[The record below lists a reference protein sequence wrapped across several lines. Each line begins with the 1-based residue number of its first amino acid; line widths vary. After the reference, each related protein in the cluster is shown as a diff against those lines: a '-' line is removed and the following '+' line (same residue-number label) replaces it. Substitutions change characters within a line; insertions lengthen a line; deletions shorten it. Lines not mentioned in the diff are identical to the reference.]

1 MFKKSFSSASG
12 GIIDLVK
19 TILYALALA
28 GLIRTLLFQPFWIPS
43 GSMKPNLLVG
53 DFIFVNK
60 FAYGYS
66 KHSCPF
72 SLCPIKSRVFG
83 SEPVRGD
90 IIVFRHPSNGKDFVK
105 RLIGLPGDK
114 VQLKDGRLYINEE
127 PIPLQQMQ
135 DFQEKKEIQGP
146 LGSIPRC
153 SNEPVPF
160 GRQCLKTQLSET
172 LPNEVSY
179 LILDIGENFGDNTPE
194 FTVPD
199 RNYFFLG
206 DNRDNSLDSRFGT
219 ISGGAGFI
227 PEEYLIGRV
236 DRVMFSSAGRS
247 MFFVWTWRFD
257 RFLKAVT

>member
-1 MFKKSFSSASG
+1 M
-12 GIIDLVK
+12 
-19 TILYALALA
+19 
-28 GLIRTLLFQPFWIPS
+28 
-43 GSMKPNLLVG
+43 
-53 DFIFVNK
+53 
-60 FAYGYS
+60 
-66 KHSCPF
+66 
-72 SLCPIKSRVFG
+72 
-83 SEPVRGD
+83 
-90 IIVFRHPSNGKDFVK
+90 K

-160 GRQCLKTQLSET
+160 GLQCLKTQLSET

>member
-1 MFKKSFSSASG
+1 MVKKRVSSGSS
-12 GIIDLVK
+12 GIIDFVK
-19 TILYALALA
+19 TIIYALVLA

-66 KHSCPF
+66 RHSCPF
-72 SLCPIKSRVFG
+72 SLCPIKNRVFG
-83 SEPVRGD
+83 SEPTRGD
-90 IIVFRHPSNGKDFVK
+90 IVVFRHPTNGKDFVK

-114 VQLKDGRLYINEE
+114 VRLKQGRVYLNGNLI
-127 PIPLQQMQ
+127 PIQKID
-135 DFQEKKEIQGP
+135 DFQEEKQKQGP
-146 LGSIPRC
+146 LGSVPRC

-160 GRQCLKTQLSET
+160 GLDCLKNQFSES
-172 LPNEVSY
+172 LPNKISY
-179 LILDIGENFGDNTPE
+179 SILDIGENFGDNTPE
-194 FTVPD
+194 FKVPEGS
-199 RNYFFLG
+199 YFFLG

-227 PEEYLIGRV
+227 PKGNLIGRV

-247 MFFVWTWRFD
+247 MFFFWTWRLD
-257 RFLKAVT
+257 RFLKATS